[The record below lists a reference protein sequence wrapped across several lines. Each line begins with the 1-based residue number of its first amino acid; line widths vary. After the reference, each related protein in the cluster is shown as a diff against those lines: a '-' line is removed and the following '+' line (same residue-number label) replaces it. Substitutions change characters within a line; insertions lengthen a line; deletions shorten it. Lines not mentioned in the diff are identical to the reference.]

1 MKPRR
6 TVLYLFR
13 HGEVDERYRP
23 CTYGH
28 LDISLSERGIQQSRA
43 IRDAL
48 AEVRLEAVYSSDL
61 ERAAYAAALV
71 CGSLDISPI
80 QLRDFRE
87 IGMGEWEGRVIA
99 ELSREYEEKF
109 ASFYT
114 EPLKFC
120 FPGGESCREFIARV
134 DNGLS
139 RILSTHEGNVAL
151 IAHSGVC
158 RAILGAVL
166 EIPPTNWL
174 RITQDFGCMNIIEW
188 YDGQPAVSVMNFPPT
203 GLLHTESDEVT
214 NVSKADLASYPR
226 LAPSRKD

>member
-1 MKPRR
+1 MQPRR
-6 TVLYLFR
+6 TALYLFR

-28 LDISLSERGIQQSRA
+28 LDISLSERGIRQSEA
-43 IRDAL
+43 IQDVL
-48 AEVRLEAVYSSDL
+48 ARIPLEAVYSSDL
-61 ERAAYAAALV
+61 ERAAYAARLV
-71 CGSLDISPI
+71 CESLGVAPI
-80 QLRDFRE
+80 NLPDFRE
-87 IGMGEWEGRVIA
+87 IGMGDWEGRIIA

-109 ASFYT
+109 ASFYA
-114 EPLKFC
+114 EPLEFC

-134 DNGLS
+134 DGGLS
-139 RILSTHEGNVAL
+139 RILSSHEGNMAL

-188 YDGQPAVSVMNFPPT
+188 YDGQPVVKLMNYPPS
-203 GLLHTESDEVT
+203 GAPHNANDPVT
-214 NVSKADLASYPR
+214 DVSKADLASYSR
-226 LAPSRKD
+226 FAPSQKV